1 MVIVALVKAVLQNAP
16 HLHVRQGEGLD
27 LIMFLLATLFSPD
40 HDSVERLSGK
50 GDDRAIAMNRSPA
63 QVVDGEV
70 PAAIWNLDV
79 RVSSS
84 RLGEYLDPHIH
95 GFMVM
100 RVIGQFLAHQP
111 HGDCSR
117 LFRQRLHVEF
127 FGRYRRPVVSLRS
140 RMHGQSSQDEQG

>member
-1 MVIVALVKAVLQNAP
+1 MDELESCSLLEQVGLDFPLRREEHVVIVALVKAVLQNAP

-95 GFMVM
+95 GFM
-100 RVIGQFLAHQP
+100 G
-111 HGDCSR
+111 
-117 LFRQRLHVEF
+117 
-127 FGRYRRPVVSLRS
+127 
-140 RMHGQSSQDEQG
+140 